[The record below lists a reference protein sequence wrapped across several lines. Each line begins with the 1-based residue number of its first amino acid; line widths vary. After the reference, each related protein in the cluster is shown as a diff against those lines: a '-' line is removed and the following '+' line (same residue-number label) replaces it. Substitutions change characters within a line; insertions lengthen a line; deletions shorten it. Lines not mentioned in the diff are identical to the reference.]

1 MNNPTTWLNA
11 IWKSELPSHSKLLA
25 AYLRRFMNDDSDIAY
40 PSLARISHETSITK
54 KTVLKYLD
62 VLEDK
67 GYLVKQSGNSLK
79 SNRYISKL
87 PESYLGSVPL
97 TPRSVRDTPQVVED
111 VHPNKQGLN
120 KQSNKPLVGYDFI
133 LDQYHGFCTKLKT
146 IKKLTDVRK
155 KHINARFD
163 LLKTEDEWTEYFKT
177 VSKSSFLNGLVI
189 GKEFLA
195 SFDWLINETNM
206 VKVLEGNF
214 VDKNIQPAQTTKTYR
229 PMPKPGEA
237 V

>member
-54 KTVLKYLD
+54 KTALKYLD

-177 VSKSSFLNGLVI
+177 VSTSSFLNGINDRAWKADL
-189 GKEFLA
+189 
-195 SFDWLINETNM
+195 DWLINETNM
-206 VKVLEGNF
+206 VKILEGNY
-214 VDKNIQPAQTTKTYR
+214 VDKTIQPTTPAPRKFKAF
-229 PMPKPGEA
+229 PKGE
-237 V
+237 